1 MTPMTVGFIGLALM
15 VVLMFLGMPI
25 ALVFGISGLAGIM
38 MILGPDLGINYMMS
52 IPVTAAASY
61 TLLVMP
67 MFTMMGEI
75 ASSSGGLTT
84 DAYGAA
90 RSWFGRCRGGLAVTT
105 SVASA
110 VFGCVCGSGVT
121 TAMVFSQVAWP
132 EMKRN
137 GYSPRLGLA
146 AIAAAGP
153 LGTLIPP
160 SVPLIMYGIMSETSI
175 GKLFMA
181 GWLPGILLLLCL
193 CLTINIWARVKP
205 QDAPR
210 TEKIPLREKLKS
222 LTRVWPFLVLIL
234 LVMGGIWGGIC
245 TVNEGAAVGA
255 MGALIITLV
264 MRRMNF
270 KQFFKSMKS
279 VCGTGCSFF
288 FLFVGVQ
295 FFNSFMTL
303 SGLPRALAAWV
314 GGLDISPMAVIWV
327 IVVVYLFLGCFLD
340 VAPIMMLTIPIFAPV
355 VRTLG
360 LDMVWFGIIVT
371 FCGALGALTPPVGM
385 NLFVLANRVPDVG
398 IGEIIKGIVP
408 FLIATFVALIV
419 VMYVPEIATLLP
431 ALMKA

>member
-1 MTPMTVGFIGLALM
+1 MTPMTCGAIGLVLM

-38 MILGPDLGINYMMS
+38 MILGPELGINYMMS
-52 IPVTAAASY
+52 IPITAAASY

-67 MFTMMGEI
+67 MFTMMGEV
-75 ASSSGGLTT
+75 ASRGGLTT
-84 DAYGAA
+84 DAYRSA
-90 RSWFGRCRGGLAVTT
+90 RCWFGRARGGLAITT

-110 VFGCVCGSGVT
+110 IFGCVCGSGVT

-132 EMKRN
+132 EMKKN

-160 SVPLIMYGIMSETSI
+160 SVPLIMYGIMAETSI
-175 GKLFMA
+175 GQLFMA

-193 CLTINIWARVKP
+193 CVTINIWARVRP

-210 TEKIPLREKLKS
+210 AEKIPLKEKLKS
-222 LTRVWPFLVLIL
+222 LVGVWPFLVLIL
-234 LVMGGIWGGIC
+234 LVMGGIWGGLC
-245 TVNEGAAVGA
+245 TVNEGAAIGA
-255 MGALIITLV
+255 MGALILTLI
-264 MRRMNF
+264 MKRMDF
-270 KQFFKSMKS
+270 KKFFESMKS

-314 GGLDISPMAVIWV
+314 GGLNVAPMVIMWV
-327 IVVVYLFLGCFLD
+327 IVLVYLFLGCFLD

-355 VRTLG
+355 VRALN

-385 NLFVLANRVPDVG
+385 NLFVLANRVPDVK
-398 IGEIIKGIVP
+398 IGEIIRGIVP
-408 FLIATFVALIV
+408 FLIATFVALV
-419 VMYVPEIATLLP
+419 LVMYIPQIATFLP
-431 ALMKA
+431 GLMG

>member
-1 MTPMTVGFIGLALM
+1 MTSLTAGLVGLAIM

-25 ALVFGISGLAGIM
+25 ALVFGISGLTGIM
-38 MILGPDLGINYMMS
+38 MILGPELGLNYMMS
-52 IPVTAAASY
+52 TPVTAAASY

-67 MFTMMGEI
+67 MFTMMGEL
-75 ASSSGGLTT
+75 SSSGGLTT
-84 DAYGAA
+84 DAYSAA
-90 RSWFGRCRGGLAVTT
+90 RSWFGRARGGLAVTT

-121 TAMVFSQVAWP
+121 TAMVFSQIAWP

-175 GKLFMA
+175 EKLFMA
-181 GWLPGILLLLCL
+181 GWLPGLLLLVCL
-193 CLTINIWARVKP
+193 CVTINIWARLKP
-205 QDAPR
+205 DDAPR
-210 TEKIPLREKLKS
+210 TEKVSLKEKFRS
-222 LTRVWPFLVLIL
+222 LSRVWPFVVLIL
-234 LVMGGIWGGIC
+234 LVMGGIWGGVC

-255 MGALIITLV
+255 MGSLIITLI

-270 KQFFKSMKS
+270 KKFIASMRG

-303 SGLPRALAAWV
+303 SGLPRALAGWV
-314 GGLDISPMAVIWV
+314 GSLAVSPMAVMWV
-327 IVVVYLFLGCFLD
+327 IVAVYLFLGCFLD

-355 VRTLG
+355 VRGLN

-398 IGEIIKGIVP
+398 IGEIIRGIVP
-408 FLIATFVALIV
+408 FLIATFIALV
-419 VMYVPEIATLLP
+419 LVMYIPQIATLLP
-431 ALMKA
+431 SLMK

>member
-1 MTPMTVGFIGLALM
+1 MTTLSVGCIGLVLL

-25 ALVFGISGLAGIM
+25 AYVFAISGLAGIM
-38 MILGPDLGINYMMS
+38 MILGPDLGLSYLMTV
-52 IPVTAAASY
+52 PVTAAASY

-75 ASSSGGLTT
+75 ASSGGLTT

-121 TAMVFSQVAWP
+121 TAMVFSQVSWP

-175 GKLFMA
+175 DKLFMA
-181 GWLPGILLLLCL
+181 GWLPGILLLICL
-193 CLTINIWARVKP
+193 CITINIWARVRP

-210 TEKIPLREKLKS
+210 TEKIPLKDKLKS

-255 MGALIITLV
+255 VGALVITLILH
-264 MRRMNF
+264 RMNF
-270 KQFFKSMKS
+270 KSFFRSMKN

-303 SGLPRALAAWV
+303 SGLPRALASWV
-314 GGLDISPMAVIWV
+314 GSLNMPPMGIVWV
-327 IVVVYLFLGCFLD
+327 IVVIYLFLGCFLD
-340 VAPIMMLTIPIFAPV
+340 VAPIMMLTIPIFAPIV
-355 VRTLG
+355 EMLG
-360 LDMVWFGIIVT
+360 LNMVWFGIIVT

-385 NLFVLANRVPDVG
+385 NLFMLANRVPDVG

-408 FLIATFVALIV
+408 FLVATFVALVI
-419 VMYVPEIATLLP
+419 VMYVPQIATLLP
-431 ALMKA
+431 DLMLTR

>member
-1 MTPMTVGFIGLALM
+1 MSPMTVGLIGLALM
-15 VVLMFLGMPI
+15 IILMFLGMPI

-67 MFTMMGEI
+67 MFTMMGEV
-75 ASSSGGLTT
+75 ASSGGLTT
-84 DAYGAA
+84 DAYSAA
-90 RSWFGRCRGGLAVTT
+90 RCWFGRARGGLAVTT

-110 VFGCVCGSGVT
+110 IFGCVCGSGVT

-193 CLTINIWARVKP
+193 CITINIWSRLRP

-210 TEKIPLREKLKS
+210 AEKIPLKVKLKS
-222 LTRVWPFLVLIL
+222 LVHVLPFLILIL

-255 MGALIITLV
+255 MGALLITLV
-264 MRRMNF
+264 MRRMKL
-270 KQFFKSMKS
+270 KQFIQSMKS

-314 GGLDISPMAVIWV
+314 GGLSISPMAVIWV

-360 LDMVWFGIIVT
+360 LDMVWFGILVT

-385 NLFVLANRVPDVG
+385 NLFVLANRVPDVS
-398 IGEIIKGIVP
+398 IGEIIKGIIP
-408 FLIATFVALIV
+408 FLAATFIALVI
-419 VMYVPEIATLLP
+419 VMYVPQVATLLP
-431 ALMKA
+431 SLMIGS